1 MMFRRRQFGPRR
13 GVPHHD
19 FAADYSHEGLPLTA
33 LTPGQGARVV
43 RVGGFNMSRH
53 LASLGIYP
61 GTCLTLVRGGMGHAV
76 IIEVGGTRLVVGRG
90 MAPRI
95 LVKPVTDCEDGGNKE
110 DDHGE
115 T

>member
-1 MMFRRRQFGPRR
+1 MMFKRRQFGPRR

-19 FAADYSHEGLPLTA
+19 FAAAESQDGVPLTA
-33 LTPGQGARVV
+33 LTPGRGARVV

-61 GTCLTLVRGGMGHAV
+61 GTCLTLVRGGLGHAV

-95 LVKPVTDCEDGGNKE
+95 LVKPEANCEENSPEKDYGK
-110 DDHGE
+110 